1 MSATRERDRAI
12 QAAKTDFPTALQRA
26 RAVSEAWFRA
36 QALAWVARFAPEAD
50 VEGVANE
57 ALTAASGGNDT
68 YHQVAASA
76 WAVRALVERGRS
88 GNAAAAAAKL
98 VSLSDE
104 ISNPVS
110 RHDALSLLLQAA
122 WPLDRKVR
130 RVVLDKLVAACQ
142 AASSWQSGFTWRDV
156 VLMLAPE
163 DAGEARRILEQMPE
177 GRYKRLAERRLQAGE
192 TMTPRSF
199 FW

>member
-1 MSATRERDRAI
+1 MSATRERERAI
-12 QAAKTDFPTALQRA
+12 QASKTDFPTALQRA

-50 VEGVANE
+50 VERVANE
-57 ALTAASGGNDT
+57 ALKAAGGGHDT
-68 YHQVAASA
+68 YQQVAASA
-76 WAVRALVERGRS
+76 WAVRALAERGQTRK
-88 GNAAAAAAKL
+88 AAEATAKL

-110 RHDALSLLLQAA
+110 RHHALSLLLQAA

-130 RVVLDKLVAACQ
+130 RAVLDKLVAACQ
-142 AASSWQSGFTWRDV
+142 AALSWQSGCTWRDV

-177 GRYKRLAERRLQAGE
+177 GRYKRQAERRLQAGE

>member
-12 QAAKTDFPTALQRA
+12 QAAKMDFPTALQRA

-50 VEGVANE
+50 VEQVANE
-57 ALTAASGGNDT
+57 ALTAASGGKDT
-68 YHQVAASA
+68 YQQVAASA

-88 GNAAAAAAKL
+88 GNAAAATAKL

-110 RHDALSLLLQAA
+110 RHHALSLLLQAA

-130 RVVLDKLVAACQ
+130 RAVLDKLVAACQ
-142 AASSWQSGFTWRDV
+142 AASSWQSGCTWRDV

-163 DAGEARRILEQMPE
+163 DPGEARRILEQMPE
-177 GRYKRLAERRLQAGE
+177 GRYKRQAERRLQAGE
-192 TMTPRSF
+192 IMTARSF